1 MIDRATRWWDSL
13 TSTFGG
19 LFGGRF
25 GGDSDDKADP
35 RLQLEQ
41 AIVEAQHQ
49 HKRLKDQAAS
59 VIANQKQAE
68 IRLNTKLGELE
79 KLNRTARQA
88 LLMAADA
95 ERSGDG
101 ATAEQYGHAA
111 ETIADKLI
119 SVEAD
124 VESLKTMVLESTQAT
139 DQAKAAVKTN
149 SRLLQEKL
157 AEKSKQ
163 LSQLEQAKMQEEMN
177 AAMAQLSETV
187 GDDVP
192 TFAEVEAKIE
202 ARYARATA
210 AAEQQQTSPEH
221 GIEEIE
227 EATATDAAKE
237 RVADLRAQ
245 LGLT

>member
-1 MIDRATRWWDSL
+1 MIDRVTRWWDSL
-13 TSTFGG
+13 TSM
-19 LFGGRF
+19 FGGRF
-25 GGDSDDKADP
+25 GGDSDDQDDP
-35 RLQLEQ
+35 KVQLEQ

-79 KLNRTARQA
+79 KLNRTTRQA
-88 LLMAADA
+88 LIMAADA
-95 ERSGDG
+95 DQSGD
-101 ATAEQYGHAA
+101 AAVAAQYDHAA

-119 SVEAD
+119 SVEGD

-210 AAEQQQTSPEH
+210 AAEQQQASPEH
-221 GIEEIE
+221 CIEEIE

-237 RVADLRAQ
+237 RVADLRAE

>member
-1 MIDRATRWWDSL
+1 MIEVAKKSWSRLRNTLTRN
-13 TSTFGG
+13 TN
-19 LFGGRF
+19 
-25 GGDSDDKADP
+25 DKADP

-41 AIVEAQHQ
+41 AIVEAQNQ
-49 HKRLKDQAAS
+49 HKRLKDQATN

-68 IRLNTKLGELE
+68 VRLNNKMGELE
-79 KLNRTARQA
+79 KLNRNVRQA
-88 LLMAADA
+88 LVMASDA
-95 ERSGDG
+95 MKDDDD
-101 ATAEQYGHAA
+101 AKAAQYSQAA

-157 AEKSKQ
+157 AERSKQ
-163 LSQLEQAKMQEEMN
+163 LSQLEQAKMQEEIN
-177 AAMAQLSETV
+177 AVMAQLSETV

-202 ARYARATA
+202 ARYARAMA
-210 AAEQQQTSPEH
+210 VAEQQETGTDH
-221 GIEEIE
+221 CIEEIE
-227 EATATDAAKE
+227 ECTANAAAKE
-237 RVADLRAQ
+237 RLADLRAE

>member
-1 MIDRATRWWDSL
+1 MIDRVTRWWDSL
-13 TSTFGG
+13 TSM
-19 LFGGRF
+19 FGGRF
-25 GGDSDDKADP
+25 GGDSDDKDDP
-35 RLQLEQ
+35 KLELEQ

-79 KLNRTARQA
+79 KLNRTTRQA
-88 LLMAADA
+88 LIMAADA
-95 ERSGDG
+95 DQSGD
-101 ATAEQYGHAA
+101 AAVAAQYDHAA

-119 SVEAD
+119 SVEGD

-210 AAEQQQTSPEH
+210 AAEQQQASPEH
-221 GIEEIE
+221 WIE

-237 RVADLRAQ
+237 RVADLRAE

>member
-1 MIDRATRWWDSL
+1 MIDHATRWWHSL
-13 TSTFGG
+13 TARVHGSAEAE
-19 LFGGRF
+19 
-25 GGDSDDKADP
+25 ADP
-35 RLQLEQ
+35 KAQLEQ

-49 HKRLKDQAAS
+49 HKRLKDQAVS

-79 KLNRTARQA
+79 KLNRNTRQA
-88 LLMAADA
+88 LLMASDA
-95 ERSGDG
+95 QQSGDE
-101 ATAEQYGHAA
+101 ATATQYDHAA

-157 AEKSKQ
+157 AERSKQ

-177 AAMAQLSETV
+177 AVMAQLSETV

-202 ARYARATA
+202 ARYARAMA
-210 AAEQQQTSPEH
+210 VAEQQETGTDH
-221 GIEEIE
+221 CIEEIE
-227 EATATDAAKE
+227 ECTANAAAKE
-237 RVADLRAQ
+237 RLADLRAE

>member
-13 TSTFGG
+13 TARVRRS
-19 LFGGRF
+19 
-25 GGDSDDKADP
+25 SDDKTDP
-35 RLQLEQ
+35 KIQLEQ

-68 IRLNTKLGELE
+68 IRLNTKMGELE
-79 KLNRTARQA
+79 KLNRNTRQA
-88 LLMAADA
+88 LLMASDADK
-95 ERSGDG
+95 SGDG
-101 ATAEQYGHAA
+101 ATAEQYDHAA

-119 SVEAD
+119 AVEAD

-157 AEKSKQ
+157 AERSKQ

-202 ARYARATA
+202 ARYARAMA
-210 AAEQQQTSPEH
+210 AAEQQETSSETR
-221 GIEEIE
+221 IEEIE
-227 EATATDAAKE
+227 EATTTAAAKE
-237 RVADLRAQ
+237 RLADLRAE

>member
-1 MIDRATRWWDSL
+1 MIDRVTRWWDSL
-13 TSTFGG
+13 TSM
-19 LFGGRF
+19 FGGRF
-25 GGDSDDKADP
+25 GGDSDDKDDP
-35 RLQLEQ
+35 KVQLEQ

-79 KLNRTARQA
+79 KLNRTTRQA
-88 LLMAADA
+88 LIMAADA
-95 ERSGDG
+95 DQSGD
-101 ATAEQYGHAA
+101 AAVAAEYDHAA

-119 SVEAD
+119 SVEGD

-210 AAEQQQTSPEH
+210 AAEQQQASPEH
-221 GIEEIE
+221 CIEEIE

-237 RVADLRAQ
+237 RVADLRAE

>member
-1 MIDRATRWWDSL
+1 MIDRVTRWWDSL
-13 TSTFGG
+13 TSRLRGS
-19 LFGGRF
+19 
-25 GGDSDDKADP
+25 SDTPTDP
-35 RLQLEQ
+35 KLQLEQ
-41 AIVEAQHQ
+41 AIIEAQQQ

-79 KLNRTARQA
+79 KLNRSARQA

-95 ERSGDG
+95 SKAGDD
-101 ATAEQYGHAA
+101 ATEAQYDQAA

-139 DQAKAAVKTN
+139 DQAKAAVRTN

-157 AEKSKQ
+157 CEKAKQ

-177 AAMAQLSETV
+177 AVMAQLSETV

-210 AAEQQQTSPEH
+210 AAEQQQASAEH
-221 GIEEIE
+221 RIEEIE

-237 RVADLRAQ
+237 RVADLRAE